1 MTNMFA
7 YPFFSWSG
15 ISSTRRL
22 EEAMFYFRT
31 ASPVPAS
38 PQPLKGHC
46 GQNSALGSTVQTH
59 EKGSN
64 HYRMSKHA
72 SVHMETNKPAKTR
85 LEVSNSDGDVDSSS
99 RNEVAATAKRSEP
112 RMRGSVAHGKDDE
125 TERPLEDRRRR
136 NKLLEQVSVKDKLRQ
151 SKLLEDTVKNE
162 EQDNNMNDTSL
173 SPTTYNASPRKTS
186 QHQRK
191 LVPNGRHL
199 KNWGSFRIPKRSERT
214 AGGKGG
220 QEGSDD
226 QSSPIRTR
234 LRTGSENHSHAGESE
249 HGQSEQGKRCHTQ
262 RLRSHDPMTGRY
274 GSDVIQRGVLAS

>member
-1 MTNMFA
+1 
-7 YPFFSWSG
+7 
-15 ISSTRRL
+15 
-22 EEAMFYFRT
+22 MFYFRT
-31 ASPVPAS
+31 ATPVPAS

-46 GQNSALGSTVQTH
+46 GQNSALVSTVQTH
-59 EKGSN
+59 EKGIN
-64 HYRMSKHA
+64 HYRISKQP
-72 SVHMETNKPAKTR
+72 SVRMTR
-85 LEVSNSDGDVDSSS
+85 LEGFVIDKVHNSEVVVDSSS
-99 RNEVAATAKRSEP
+99 GGFKVLEREAGASATATRSEA
-112 RMRGSVAHGKDDE
+112 RLRGSVAHRKEDE

-151 SKLLEDTVKNE
+151 SKLLVDTVKNE
-162 EQDNNMNDTSL
+162 AEESDTNDT
-173 SPTTYNASPRKTS
+173 PTTYNGSPRKANAS

-220 QEGSDD
+220 QEESDG
-226 QSSPIRTR
+226 QNSSLMKTNATPTSSTPPIRTR
-234 LRTGSENHSHAGESE
+234 LRTGSENRSHVGDSE
-249 HGQSEQGKRCHTQ
+249 RGQSGQGKRCHTQ